1 MTSYFG
7 FKLIIKNKLKYVIF
21 YLFSALSISM
31 KMSFIFIPSLI
42 ILFHFLNNKN
52 FNLNNLYFYLLNL
65 ILVLFFLYI
74 SFPFLWENPIINI
87 IEVYNKISNHSW
99 NGDVLYF
106 GEIYKNNET
115 PWHYIL
121 VWFIITTPSNL
132 FNFFFF
138 CYFLRF

>member
-21 YLFSALSISM
+21 FTFFSALSISM

-74 SFPFLWENPIINI
+74 SFPFFGKIN
-87 IEVYNKISNHSW
+87 NK
-99 NGDVLYF
+99 Y
-106 GEIYKNNET
+106 Y
-115 PWHYIL
+115 
-121 VWFIITTPSNL
+121 
-132 FNFFFF
+132 
-138 CYFLRF
+138 